1 MTYHIQNIASPVHR
15 VSMSLVRMAES
26 SILFYQIC
34 GRPSSTSTSPSFIS
48 LNKGKYRKM
57 NMYHIYGSKNIG
69 LYYTKKMSLTLIAIP
84 LLLIAILY
92 IVFFRVR
99 NTSSK
104 LKNTS
109 SKPMTQEGRRTSLE
123 ERVRRRMG
131 KSS

>member
-1 MTYHIQNIASPVHR
+1 
-15 VSMSLVRMAES
+15 
-26 SILFYQIC
+26 
-34 GRPSSTSTSPSFIS
+34 
-48 LNKGKYRKM
+48 
-57 NMYHIYGSKNIG
+57 MYHIYGSKNIG